1 MSEGSISQ
9 AEIDALLSD
18 VDMGGLGNGASPAA
32 SSGSKFDVETLKK
45 FADGLK
51 DKLGSQLNTMTGAE
65 VSVDSP
71 VVETLNRDQLLAKI
85 PEVVVAVMADYSTA
99 LSGDHLFIMD
109 PECAKKIVSLV
120 NKEDAPELDDMAL
133 SVISEVVAQHSG
145 SE

>member
-18 VDMGGLGNGASPAA
+18 VDMGGLANGASPAA
-32 SSGSKFDVETLKK
+32 ASGSKFDVETLKN

-71 VVETLNRDQLLAKI
+71 IVETLNRDQLLAKI

-109 PECAKKIVSLV
+109 PECA
-120 NKEDAPELDDMAL
+120 
-133 SVISEVVAQHSG
+133 
-145 SE
+145 